1 MVSLLTLKLYNTL
14 EGTNENAVYRYA
26 VFVNDT
32 QIVEGEFS
40 GHNRNDGWAELVR
53 GIAQHH
59 LTKYALDGGT
69 GCAPGGVSTPEFLS
83 AGEVDTHHRQ

>member
-1 MVSLLTLKLYNTL
+1 MLILKLYNTL

-26 VFVNDT
+26 VFINDV
-32 QIVEGEFS
+32 QIVEGEVS

-59 LTKYALDGGT
+59 LTPRVADGFQPVPNSNLEVNQT
-69 GCAPGGVSTPEFLS
+69 VS
-83 AGEVDTHHRQ
+83 AKAVVVRRRR

>member
-1 MVSLLTLKLYNTL
+1 MLILKLYNTL

-26 VFVNDT
+26 VFINDV
-32 QIVEGEFS
+32 QIVEGEVS

-59 LTKYALDGGT
+59 LTQRAADGDDCEHELDNSET
-69 GCAPGGVSTPEFLS
+69 GLFCIRC
-83 AGEVDTHHRQ
+83 GECF